1 MNSILEPKKNA
12 DAQFA
17 EKRTPNTQLKI
28 KKKKFHNPNQ
38 IEPQIKWFVWKEGEQ
53 EKLKKENIARVSCQ
67 VGGAPESQSLLT
79 WKLALEFSSLVHH
92 CSLAFHM
99 FFLKNYGMECYVLFT
114 PLFGLPLSIWFD
126 FIVMHL
132 DLYTYILSH
141 LIKKEKCKASMTPTK
156 QEEEWKKKKR
166 KLQRKL

>member
-1 MNSILEPKKNA
+1 MWIVPWNPKRERKLCFANFCGFVNSILEPKKNA

-92 CSLAFHM
+92 CSLAFHI
-99 FFLKNYGMECYVLFT
+99 FFFKTMVWNAMYC
-114 PLFGLPLSIWFD
+114 LPLYLAY
-126 FIVMHL
+126 HYRYGL
-132 DLYTYILSH
+132 IL
-141 LIKKEKCKASMTPTK
+141 L
-156 QEEEWKKKKR
+156 
-166 KLQRKL
+166 